1 MKVGE
6 KNWAIKG
13 KGSMEGK
20 KSSLSMKQQQQ
31 QQQQQQRRR
40 RLLDLFNR
48 RGERADAKE
57 R

>member
-20 KSSLSMKQQQQ
+20 KDGLSMKQQQ